1 MAEVMNS
8 ILDSR
13 HPHSVHSSDSG
24 GGKRRLE
31 RHFSVHKFYNNA
43 DEFDGLKDYCA
54 SYVLW
59 MDW

>member
-43 DEFDGLKDYCA
+43 DEYDGLKDYCA
-54 SYVLW
+54 SYVL
-59 MDW
+59 